1 MAGDSCRRQ
10 ECPMLRYHA
19 RRGVSL
25 VAVQAA
31 LLASSSGV
39 FAQNSNTVLPAV
51 TVEAPQAARPKPAVT
66 RPSRLRSASAGR
78 AVRRVTPN
86 ANVSAPTQ
94 GRTVTARAARDGL
107 NQSPAG
113 QTATTIDRSQ
123 FDNRPSF
130 SVSDVLR
137 DSPGISIKQGNGPR
151 DFGISIRGS
160 NARNGFGIRNLV
172 IFDDGFPVTQPDG
185 LSRSDLI
192 DPHAYAAIDV
202 IRGPS
207 SALYGNYATGGALN
221 FRTRPGGTIDGVE
234 YGVDGGSYGYLN
246 NYLAA
251 GKKVGNFEGSL
262 FASDTRGDGY
272 IGNSWFNTQTVNFL
286 GTLKATPDDRFT
298 VKIINNDLSARLPI
312 RQSLN
317 QFYTN
322 PFQQGCTTGAA
333 AAAGCPAVSLFK
345 NGFNARI
352 GVVDDKDTET
362 ATQAGLGRNDR
373 RTIVGG
379 RWEHDFDNSTTWR
392 NQFVFDDRNISQPTG
407 TTTAIGDFPS
417 YNYMSDITKRGE
429 ILGMD
434 STTLVGAWYNTLVAS
449 SDTRNV
455 MPGGNATL
463 GLLQANTFS
472 DTSNYGVRA
481 REELKLTPDLTAI
494 AGIGWETT
502 VLKGINT
509 VYKYNT
515 FNVPVATIP
524 PATRADRKIENT
536 APELALLYRLNQEWQ
551 FRGRVATGYG
561 TPQVSNLFVLPNGDF
576 GNNTQLQTQTNV
588 GYDLGFDWTPGNA
601 VKLSATAFYEFF
613 RNELVSQAVSNPS
626 ASNATYMFNAPRSE
640 HRGIELAADW
650 KFYPGWRFVAAY
662 TYLDEVYTEYVE
674 NITNVAIFSFNRAG
688 NKIPGISPNEL
699 TARVGYDEFA
709 GPLAGLG
716 GFVEVQ
722 WKDSFYMDNANL
734 LKAPGYELVNV
745 NVHYKTDLVSDTFRS
760 LNLFLE
766 VRNVLDRTYVASA
779 NNITNTVTTAGLQ
792 NPASVLANTTGSIYA
807 GSPRTFVAGMKVAFK

>member
-1 MAGDSCRRQ
+1 
-10 ECPMLRYHA
+10 MLCCHA
-19 RRGVSL
+19 RRGVSV

-39 FAQNSNTVLPAV
+39 LAQSSNTVLPAV
-51 TVEAPQAARPKPAVT
+51 TVEAPQAARPKPTT
-66 RPSRLRSASAGR
+66 RPSRQRSASAGR
-78 AVRRVTPN
+78 AARPVAPN
-86 ANVSAPTQ
+86 PSVGASSQNSQ
-94 GRTVTARAARDGL
+94 TAGAARDGL
-107 NQSPAG
+107 NQTPAG

-172 IFDDGFPVTQPDG
+172 IFEDGFPVTQPDG

-192 DPHAYAAIDV
+192 DPHAYGAIDV
-202 IRGPS
+202 VRGPS

-272 IGNSWFNTQTVNFL
+272 LGNSWFNTQTVNFL

-298 VKIINNDLSARLPI
+298 VKIINNDLSARLPL
-312 RQSLN
+312 RSTLSQYY
-317 QFYTN
+317 QN
-322 PFQQGCTTGAA
+322 PFQQGCASGVT
-333 AAAGCPAVSLFK
+333 AAAGCSTVKLFN
-345 NGFNARI
+345 NGFNATA
-352 GVVDDKDTET
+352 GTDTET
-362 ATQAGLGRNDR
+362 AVQAGLGRNDR

-379 RWEHDFDNSTTWR
+379 RWEHDFDNTTTWR

-407 TTTAIGDFPS
+407 TTSAIGDFPS
-417 YNYMSDITKRGE
+417 YNFMSDVTKRGE
-429 ILGMD
+429 ILGLE
-434 STTLVGAWYNTLVAS
+434 STTFFGAFYNTLAAS
-449 SDTRNV
+449 SDTQNV

-463 GLLQANTFS
+463 GRITNNLYS
-472 DTSNYGVRA
+472 ETSNYGVRA
-481 REELKLTPDLTAI
+481 REELRLTPALLAV
-494 AGIGWETT
+494 AGIGWEQT
-502 VLKGINT
+502 VLKGLNT
-509 VYKYNT
+509 AYSYSGPTGVLDPLKIT
-515 FNVPVATIP
+515 A
-524 PATRADRKIENT
+524 ADRQFQNT
-536 APELALLYRLNQEWQ
+536 APELALLYTVNSEWLV
-551 FRGRVATGYG
+551 RGRVATGYG
-561 TPQVSNLFVLPNGDF
+561 TPQVSNLFIVQSGAA
-576 GNNTQLQTQTNV
+576 GNNTQLQAQKNL
-588 GYDLGFDWTPGNA
+588 GYDLGFDWTPNNTL
-601 VKLSATAFYEFF
+601 KLSATGFYEFF
-613 RNELVSQAVSNPS
+613 RNEIVTQSTQTPGV
-626 ASNATYMFNAPRSE
+626 TYSFNAPRSE

-650 KFYPGWRFVAAY
+650 KFYPGWRFMAAY

-674 NITNVAIFSFNRAG
+674 NIAKGAVFSFNRAG

-699 TARVGYDEFA
+699 TARIGYDEFA

-716 GFVEVQ
+716 GFVELQ

-760 LNLFLE
+760 LYLFLE
-766 VRNVLDRTYVASA
+766 VRNVFDRTYIASA
-779 NNITNTVTTAGLQ
+779 NNITNTVSTAGVPD
-792 NPASVLANTTGSIYA
+792 PASTLASSAPGSIYA
-807 GSPRTFVAGMKVAFK
+807 GSPRLFVAGMKVAFR

>member
-1 MAGDSCRRQ
+1 MFR
-10 ECPMLRYHA
+10 LRTL
-19 RRGVSL
+19 GS
-25 VAVQAA
+25 
-31 LLASSSGV
+31 ASSPVLCWMLSSIS
-39 FAQNSNTVLPAV
+39 FDAQAQVAEQALPPV
-51 TVEAPQAARPKPAVT
+51 TVDAPQAARPKPLMRQSRSRSVSAARPT
-66 RPSRLRSASAGR
+66 RR
-78 AVRRVTPN
+78 AA
-86 ANVSAPTQ
+86 ANPTVGAPTQ
-94 GRTVTARAARDGL
+94 SKTVTASAARDGL
-107 NQSPAG
+107 NQAPAG

-130 SVSDVLR
+130 SVNDVLR

-192 DPHAYAAIDV
+192 DPHAYGAIDV
-202 IRGPS
+202 VRGPS
-207 SALYGNYATGGALN
+207 SALYGNYATGGALS

-286 GTLKATPDDRFT
+286 GTLEATPDDRFT
-298 VKIINNDLSARLPI
+298 VKIINNDLSARLPL

-317 QFYTN
+317 QYYQN
-322 PFQQGCTTGAA
+322 PFQQGCATGAT
-333 AAAGCPAVSLFK
+333 AAAGCGTVTLFN
-345 NGFNARI
+345 NGFNTAA
-352 GVVDDKDTET
+352 GTDKET
-362 ATQAGLGRNDR
+362 AVQAGLGRNDR

-379 RWEHDFDNSTTWR
+379 RWEHDFDNTTTWR
-392 NQFVFDDRNISQPTG
+392 NQFTFDDRNINQPTG
-407 TTTAIGDFPS
+407 PTSAIGDFPS
-417 YNYMSDITKRGE
+417 YNYMSDLTKRGE
-429 ILGMD
+429 IFGLE
-434 STTLVGAWYNTLVAS
+434 STAFFGAFYNTLTAS
-449 SDTRNV
+449 SDNRNV

-463 GLLQANTFS
+463 GSLSSSLYSQT
-472 DTSNYGVRA
+472 TNYGVRA
-481 REELKLTPDLTAI
+481 REELKLTTSLTAV
-494 AGIGWETT
+494 AGVGWETT

-509 VYKYNT
+509 AYSYAGPT
-515 FNVPVATIP
+515 GITTAAIT
-524 PATRADRKIENT
+524 TADRQIENI
-536 APELALLYRLNQEWQ
+536 APELALLYNLNDEWL

-561 TPQVSNLFVLPNGDF
+561 TPQVSNLFVLPTGLS
-576 GNNTQLQTQTNV
+576 GNNTQLQTQKNL
-588 GYDLGFDWTPGNA
+588 GYDVGFDWTPNNS
-601 VKLSATAFYEFF
+601 VKFSATGFYEFF
-613 RNELVSQAVSNPS
+613 RNEIVNQATPV
-626 ASNATYMFNAPRSE
+626 AGITYSFNAPRSE
-640 HRGIELAADW
+640 HRGVELAADW
-650 KFYPGWRFVAAY
+650 KFYPGWRFMAAY

-674 NITNVAIFSFNRAG
+674 NITNGAVFSFNRAG

-699 TARVGYDEFA
+699 TARIGYDEFA
-709 GPLAGLG
+709 GALAGLG

-745 NVHYKTDLVSDTFRS
+745 NVHYKTDLVSESFRS

-766 VRNVLDRTYVASA
+766 VRNVFDSTYVASA
-779 NNITNTVTTAGLQ
+779 NNITNSVTAAGLQ
-792 NPASVLANTTGSIYA
+792 NPASVLANSTGSIYA

>member
-1 MAGDSCRRQ
+1 
-10 ECPMLRYHA
+10 MLVCHA
-19 RRGVSL
+19 RRGVSI
-25 VAVQAA
+25 VAIQAA
-31 LLASSSGV
+31 LLASSSGA
-39 FAQNSNTVLPAV
+39 FAQSLNTELPAV
-51 TVEAPQAARPKPAVT
+51 TVEAPQAARAKPVIRASKPRSVSASRAPKPVA
-66 RPSRLRSASAGR
+66 PSASVG
-78 AVRRVTPN
+78 
-86 ANVSAPTQ
+86 APTQ
-94 GRTVTARAARDGL
+94 NRTVTASVARDSL
-107 NQSPAG
+107 NQAPSG
-113 QTATTIDRSQ
+113 QTATTIDRNQ
-123 FDNRPSF
+123 FDNRPAF

-160 NARNGFGIRNLV
+160 NARNNFGIRNLV

-192 DPHAYAAIDV
+192 DPHAYGAIDV
-202 IRGPS
+202 VRGPS

-221 FRTRPGGTIDGVE
+221 FRTRPGATIDGAE

-298 VKIINNDLSARLPI
+298 IKIINNDLSARLPI

-317 QFYTN
+317 QYYQN
-322 PFQQGCTTGAA
+322 PFQQGCATGVS
-333 AAAGCPAVSLFK
+333 AAAGCGTVTLNN
-345 NGFNARI
+345 NGFNTVA
-352 GVVDDKDTET
+352 GTDKET
-362 ATQAGLGRNDR
+362 AVQAGLGRNDR

-379 RWEHDFDNSTTWR
+379 RWEHDFDNTTTWR
-392 NQFVFDDRNISQPTG
+392 NQFVFDDRNINQPTG
-407 TTTAIGDFPS
+407 LTSAIGDFPS
-417 YNYMSDITKRGE
+417 YNYMSDLTKRGE
-429 ILGMD
+429 ILGLE
-434 STTLVGAWYNTLVAS
+434 STTFFGAFYNTLTAS
-449 SDTRNV
+449 SDTWNV

-463 GLLQANTFS
+463 GRLSSNLYSET
-472 DTSNYGVRA
+472 TNYGVRA
-481 REELKLTPDLTAI
+481 REELKLTAALTAI

-502 VLKGINT
+502 RLKGINT
-509 VYKYNT
+509 AYAYAGPTGVT
-515 FNVPVATIP
+515 T
-524 PATRADRKIENT
+524 TTLTTADRQFQNA
-536 APELALLYRLNQEWQ
+536 APELALLYNLNNEWL

-561 TPQVSNLFVLPNGDF
+561 TPQVSNLFVLPTGLA
-576 GNNTQLQTQTNV
+576 GNNTQLQTQKNL
-588 GYDLGFDWTPGNA
+588 GYDLGFDWTPNSA
-601 VKLSATAFYEFF
+601 LKLSATGFYEFF
-613 RNELVSQAVSNPS
+613 RNEIVNQATPINGISY
-626 ASNATYMFNAPRSE
+626 TFNAPRSE
-640 HRGIELAADW
+640 HRGVELAADW
-650 KFYPGWRFVAAY
+650 KFHPGWRFMAAY

-674 NITNVAIFSFNRAG
+674 NITNGAVFSFNRAG

-716 GFVEVQ
+716 GFIEVQ

-745 NVHYKTDLVSDTFRS
+745 NVHYKTDLASDTFRS

-766 VRNVLDRTYVASA
+766 VRNVFDRTYIASA
-779 NNITNTVTTAGLQ
+779 NNIANTVTAAGLQ

>member
-1 MAGDSCRRQ
+1 
-10 ECPMLRYHA
+10 MLRIRAISSASLPVLCGVLSSIGSNAHA
-19 RRGVSL
+19 
-25 VAVQAA
+25 QE
-31 LLASSSGV
+31 
-39 FAQNSNTVLPAV
+39 AQQTLPPV
-51 TVEAPQAARPKPAVT
+51 TVEAPQAARPKPPT
-66 RPSRLRSASAGR
+66 RPSRPRSASASPSTR
-78 AVRRVTPN
+78 PLA
-86 ANVSAPTQ
+86 ANSTGSGPTQ
-94 GRTVTARAARDGL
+94 NNTVTASAARASL
-107 NQSPAG
+107 YQSPTG
-113 QTATTIDRSQ
+113 QTETTIDRWQ
-123 FDNRPSF
+123 FDNRPAF

-137 DSPGISIKQGNGPR
+137 DSPGVSVKQGNGPR

-172 IFDDGFPVTQPDG
+172 IFEDGFPVTQPDG

-192 DPHAYAAIDV
+192 DPRAYSAIDV

-262 FASDTRGDGY
+262 FASDVRGDGY

-298 VKIINNDLSARLPI
+298 VKIINNDLSTRLPI

-317 QFYTN
+317 QYYQN
-322 PFQQGCTTGAA
+322 PLQQGCATGATA
-333 AAAGCPAVSLFK
+333 APGCGTVTLFN
-345 NGFNARI
+345 NGFNTAA
-352 GVVDDKDTET
+352 GTDKET
-362 ATQAGLGRNDR
+362 AVQAGLGRNDR

-379 RWEHDFDNSTTWR
+379 RWEHDFDNTLTWR
-392 NQFVFDDRNISQPTG
+392 NQFVFDDRNINQPTG
-407 TTTAIGDFPS
+407 STSAIGDFPS
-417 YNYMSDITKRGE
+417 YNYMSDLTKRGE
-429 ILGMD
+429 ILGLE
-434 STTLVGAWYNTLVAS
+434 STAFFGAFYNTLTAS
-449 SDTRNV
+449 SDTRNL

-463 GLLQANTFS
+463 GRLSSNLYSET
-472 DTSNYGVRA
+472 TNYGVRA
-481 REELKLTPDLTAI
+481 REELKLTSSLTAV

-509 VYKYNT
+509 AYSYAGPT
-515 FNVPVATIP
+515 GITTTAIT
-524 PATRADRKIENT
+524 TADRQFQNT
-536 APELALLYRLNQEWQ
+536 APELALLFNLNNEWL

-561 TPQVSNLFVLPNGDF
+561 TPQVSNLFVLPTGLS
-576 GNNTQLQTQTNV
+576 GNNTQLQTQKNL
-588 GYDLGFDWTPGNA
+588 GYDIGFDWTPNRTL
-601 VKLSATAFYEFF
+601 KLSATGFYEFF
-613 RNELVSQAVSNPS
+613 RNEIVNQATPIAGVTF
-626 ASNATYMFNAPRSE
+626 AFNAPRSE
-640 HRGIELAADW
+640 HRGVELAADW
-650 KFYPGWRFVAAY
+650 KFYPGWRLLAAY

-674 NITNVAIFSFNRAG
+674 NFTNGTVFSFNRAG

-716 GFVEVQ
+716 AFVEVQ

-745 NVHYKTDLVSDTFRS
+745 NVHYKTDLLSEYFRS
-760 LNLFLE
+760 LNLFFE
-766 VRNVLDRTYVASA
+766 VRNVFDRTYVASA
-779 NNITNTVTTAGLQ
+779 NNITNSVTAAGVQ

-807 GSPRTFVAGMKVAFK
+807 GSPRTFVAGMKVAFR